1 MLTGLLDL
9 MGISQEERL
18 QKLSRTVVFHGSLL
32 TKELAAYKERGGV
45 ISEDSMGN
53 IKHVVERIQK
63 ELPS

>member
-1 MLTGLLDL
+1 MLSGLFDL

-32 TKELAAYKERGGV
+32 TKELAEYRERGGV
-45 ISEDSMGN
+45 ISEVSVVN
-53 IKHVVERIQK
+53 IKRVVEHIQK